1 MAYNKK
7 NGKKTD
13 NLENKVDKIIEV
25 ETEVVTEKAEES
37 KVETS
42 QTDKELINKLLAQNE
57 LLMKML
63 IEKGVSAPVVM
74 SEISNSLN
82 EEITL
87 VHLKE
92 NAPGLTTHIE
102 LSNLTIDLNAFGEER
117 TLDRRQAEELAGK
130 YRKFFDR
137 GVIAFG
143 AGSEHLAG
151 KFGLKSVS
159 DYSYINK
166 DFLKK
171 LGTLSLIELENLYN
185 KLSEGHKTF
194 VIEYFK
200 RKILEKDA
208 NFNNIHKI
216 ELLNRISDGAMSGTT
231 LDMKREAEEAAA
243 AKN

>member
-7 NGKKTD
+7 YNDRQQGEKP
-13 NLENKVDKIIEV
+13 
-25 ETEVVTEKAEES
+25 VVTKPEE
-37 KVETS
+37 KVEEKNEIKNEKTVDQGVNS
-42 QTDKELINKLLAQNE
+42 ELFY
-57 LLMKML
+57 KML
-63 IEKGVSAPVVM
+63 EQNQMLIQMLAERGVSVSPVVNDK
-74 SEISNSLN
+74 NSLN
-82 EEITL
+82 EEVVL

-102 LSNLTIDLNAFGEER
+102 LSNLTIDMSAFGEER

-143 AGSEHLAG
+143 SGSEHLAS
-151 KFGLKSVS
+151 KFGLKSIN
-159 DYSYINK
+159 DYSYVNK
-166 DFLKK
+166 DFVKK
-171 LGTLSLIELENLYN
+171 LGTLSLVELENLYN
-185 KLSEGHKTF
+185 KLSDGHKQF

-200 RKILEKDA
+200 RKILEKDP
-208 NFNNIHKI
+208 NFNDIHKI
-216 ELLNRISDGAMSGTT
+216 EMLNRVSNGAMSGTT

>member
-7 NGKKTD
+7 YN
-13 NLENKVDKIIEV
+13 DKQQGEKP
-25 ETEVVTEKAEES
+25 VVTKPEE
-37 KVETS
+37 KVEEKNEIKNEKTVDQGVS
-42 QTDKELINKLLAQNE
+42 SELFY
-57 LLMKML
+57 KML
-63 IEKGVSAPVVM
+63 EQNQMLIQMLSERGVNVAPVVNDK
-74 SEISNSLN
+74 NSLN
-82 EEITL
+82 EEVVL

-102 LSNLTIDLNAFGEER
+102 LSNLTIDMSAFGEER

-143 AGSEHLAG
+143 SGSEHLAS
-151 KFGLKSVS
+151 KFGLKSIS
-159 DYSYINK
+159 DYSYVNK
-166 DFLKK
+166 DFVKK
-171 LGTLSLIELENLYN
+171 LGTLSLVELENLYN
-185 KLSEGHKTF
+185 KLSDGHKQF

-200 RKILEKDA
+200 RKILEKDP

-216 ELLNRISDGAMSGTT
+216 EMLNRVSDGAMSGTT